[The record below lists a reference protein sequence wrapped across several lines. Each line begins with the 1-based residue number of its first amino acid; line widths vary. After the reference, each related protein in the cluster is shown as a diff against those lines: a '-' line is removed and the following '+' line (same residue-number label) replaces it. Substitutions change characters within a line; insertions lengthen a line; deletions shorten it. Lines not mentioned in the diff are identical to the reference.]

1 MKFFALAALLSTVSA
16 EVHGADCTA
25 NGAADCATDG
35 TQCCADWTDND
46 ANATAQSTCQTNA
59 TADAAVIDGAST
71 SAAGADNVAYVCQS
85 PSDAAAA
92 SGAALK
98 VTAVAILAASYF
110 MA

>member
-16 EVHGADCTA
+16 EVHGADCNA
-25 NGAADCATDG
+25 NGGADCATDG

-46 ANATAQSTCQTNA
+46 ASATAQSTCQTNA
-59 TADAAVIDGAST
+59 TGEAAIIDGAST
-71 SAAGADNVAYVCQS
+71 SAAGADNVAYVCQA
-85 PSDAAAA
+85 PADAAA

-98 VTAVAILAASYF
+98 ITAVAILAASYF

>member
-16 EVHGADCTA
+16 EVHGADCTP

-46 ANATAQSTCQTNA
+46 DNKTAQSTCQTNA

-71 SAAGADNVAYVCQS
+71 TAAGTDNVAYACQA
-85 PSDAAAA
+85 PADAAA
-92 SGAALK
+92 SGVALK